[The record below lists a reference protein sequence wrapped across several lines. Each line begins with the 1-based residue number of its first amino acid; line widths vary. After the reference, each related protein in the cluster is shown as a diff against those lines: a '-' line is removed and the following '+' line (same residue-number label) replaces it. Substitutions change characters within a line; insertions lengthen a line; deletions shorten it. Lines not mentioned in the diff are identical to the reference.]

1 MAIILLVALATAL
14 VMATMHVADLARDQ
28 RRTVPQLPACYYD
41 V

>member
-14 VMATMHVADLARDQ
+14 VMATMHVADLVGDQ
-28 RRTVPQLPACYYD
+28 RRTVSKLPARYYD